1 MKKLTS
7 LLLIACL
14 ALSVLGIASVSAAN
28 DEVLKG
34 TPTVDGKV
42 DEIYK
47 QSLTIVYDGD
57 PDKNK
62 SNQQWFV
69 GSMTTYALYDENYVY
84 VIADVKDDDVV
95 SADKNWIMTNTNPY
109 QNDTVEFRFT
119 YNATPGIQF
128 KVGVDA
134 LG

>member
-1 MKKLTS
+1 M
-7 LLLIACL
+7 
-14 ALSVLGIASVSAAN
+14 
-28 DEVLKG
+28 LKG

-119 YNATPGIQF
+119 YKGTPGIQF
-128 KVGVDA
+128 KVGVA
-134 LG
+134 TAHTPSSPPSAISPRSSIRLPSPMTAT